1 MSGAAQLTGSLL
13 SLLTALLLALGM
25 NIQRYSLTPSSLED
39 DGRIEVL
46 GCCRMRKNALWL
58 LGLAVYGSSNGP
70 YMIGLSFAPL
80 SLMTA
85 VFASVV
91 LFNAAFSVIINHE
104 KLTRVKLAG
113 CGMIVT
119 GVALC
124 GLFAPSDMTMYTA
137 DEVHYLI
144 RQEPAVIYISVL
156 LAFQFCC

>member
-1 MSGAAQLTGSLL
+1 MHFFIARLL
-13 SLLTALLLALGM
+13 PLLLTALLLALGM

-85 VFASVV
+85 VFASVLV
-91 LFNAAFSVIINHE
+91 F
-104 KLTRVKLAG
+104 AG
-113 CGMIVT
+113 AGYHREAVPAVRSASHRSCVRAMRPPSQGHQKMRR
-119 GVALC
+119 
-124 GLFAPSDMTMYTA
+124 LFAVAY
-137 DEVHYLI
+137 
-144 RQEPAVIYISVL
+144 AVL
-156 LAFQFCC
+156 